1 MSEYAMPE
9 CGKSHIVFPLPKPQ
23 NQHRQKAHVHYYAI
37 LVSVRQFS
45 LPHVKA

>member
-9 CGKSHIVFPLPKPQ
+9 CGKSHIVFPLPRPQ
-23 NQHRQKAHVHYYAI
+23 NEPLQKAHDLFYAI
-37 LVSVRQFS
+37 LVSMRQFS